1 MDNQMSQ
8 DTKHKKLIE
17 THTNNIK
24 ISEYEFKRQIYLF

>member
-24 ISEYEFKRQIYLF
+24 ISDMNLNDK